1 MLDYNHITNFLDKF
15 KKLIY
20 QKEAIKEIIIETISG
35 EVHRRIE
42 KDSVKIKNGIIYIS
56 GSPVLR
62 SEIMVHKN
70 NILNK
75 LKIVSPGNIFLD
87 IK

>member
-1 MLDYNHITNFLDKF
+1 MDYNHITNFLDKF

-20 QKEAIKEIIIETISG
+20 QKEVIKEIIIEIISG
-35 EVHRRIE
+35 EIHHPVA
-42 KDSVKIKNGIIYIS
+42 KDSIKIKNGIIYIS
-56 GSPVLR
+56 GSPMFR
-62 SEIMVHKN
+62 SEIMMHKN

-75 LKIVSPGNIFLD
+75 LKIISPDNIFLD